1 MHTFITGVTDSS
13 QRPGMAKLEGS
24 IEIAVDGF
32 TVPIVIVG
40 V

>member
-1 MHTFITGVTDSS
+1 MLTFITGVTESS
-13 QRPGMAKLEGS
+13 QRPGIAKLEGS

-32 TVPIVIVG
+32 AIPIVIVD